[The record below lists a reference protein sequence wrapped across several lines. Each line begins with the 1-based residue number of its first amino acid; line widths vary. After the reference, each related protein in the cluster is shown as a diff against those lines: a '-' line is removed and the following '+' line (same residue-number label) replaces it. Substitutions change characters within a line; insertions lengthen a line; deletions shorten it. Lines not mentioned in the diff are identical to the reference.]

1 MKTPADPAT
10 VELRQRAESLLADL
24 AENPLP
30 PRDAGD
36 VRGLLHEL
44 QVHQLELEMQN
55 QALREAQM
63 ENERQLEL
71 LTELYELAPIA
82 YLTVAR
88 SGMIK
93 QSNAMARRLLGSPLL
108 ALEGKH
114 LSRYLRRDSLPA
126 YRDFIKQ
133 IFVQRVL
140 ASTCLTLEIQG
151 GRPPV
156 YVFMEGIASEAGE
169 ECRLVINDLTRQKAM
184 EEALDSLEV
193 RSEDLAAARD
203 AAEAANRAKA
213 SFLANTS
220 HEIRT
225 PMNAIIGMV
234 HLMRRSGLAEA
245 QTRQLEKID
254 AAAQHLLAII
264 NDILDLSKIEAEE
277 LVLENTEFTL
287 DSVLANLASMLGDR
301 VRSRQLEMHIRLD
314 RPLRRQLLIGDPLRL
329 QQILLNLLGNAIKF
343 TERGHVDL
351 QVGMAGDG
359 STEEVPLL
367 FAVQDSGCGI
377 PAVALE
383 RIFEPFEQ
391 VDTSTTRQFGGTG
404 LGLSISRRLVRL
416 MGGELSVESTPGE
429 GSTFRFTLRL
439 QRGGDVLPVEAAT
452 DTTQTDAEKL
462 LIARHRNKRILLVED
477 DEINQEVALAIL
489 RDDLGLHIDV
499 AADGAK
505 AVALTGATAY
515 DLILM
520 DMQMPVM
527 DGLAATRAIRLLPG
541 YGLTPI
547 LAMTANAFSEDQA
560 RCLDAGMNDF
570 IAKPVAPEKL
580 FAMLAKWLEPGATR
594 Q

>member
-1 MKTPADPAT
+1 MNA
-10 VELRQRAESLLADL
+10 AESPA
-24 AENPLP
+24 PLP
-30 PRDAGD
+30 DAGD

-44 QVHQLELEMQN
+44 KVHQLELEMQN
-55 QALREAQM
+55 QALREAQAA
-63 ENERQLEL
+63 NERQVEL

-82 YLTVAR
+82 YLSLAR

-93 QSNAMARRLLGSPLL
+93 QANAMARRLLGSPLL
-108 ALEGKH
+108 ALDGKY
-114 LSRYLRRDSLPA
+114 LSRFLRRDSLPV

-133 IFVQRVL
+133 IFIQRVL
-140 ASTCLTLEIQG
+140 AGSYLTLEIQR

-156 YVFMEGIASEAGE
+156 YVFMEGIAGEAGD
-169 ECRLVINDLTRQKAM
+169 ECRLVISDLTRQKAM
-184 EEALDSLEV
+184 EEALDSLEM
-193 RSEDLAAARD
+193 RSGELAAAKD

-225 PMNAIIGMV
+225 PMNAIIGMA

-245 QTRQLEKID
+245 QTRQLDKID

-287 DSVLANLASMLGDR
+287 DSVLANLASLLGDR
-301 VRSRQLEMHIRLD
+301 ARSRQLEMHIRLD
-314 RPLRRQLLIGDPLRL
+314 PSLRRQPLIGDPLRL
-329 QQILLNLLGNAIKF
+329 QQVLLNLMGNAIKF
-343 TERGHVDL
+343 TERGRIDL
-351 QVGMAGDG
+351 QVGVTGGG
-359 STEEVPLL
+359 STEEVSLL
-367 FAVQDSGCGI
+367 FSVQDSGCGI
-377 PAVALE
+377 PAAALE

-416 MGGELSVESTPGE
+416 MGGELSVLSTPGE
-429 GSTFRFTLRL
+429 GSTFRFAIRL
-439 QRGGDVLPVEAAT
+439 HRGKHARQVETAT
-452 DTTQTDAEKL
+452 DTAPSSAEKL
-462 LIARHRNKRILLVED
+462 LIARHRDKLILLVDD

-489 RDDLGLHIDV
+489 RDELGLHIEV
-499 AADGAK
+499 ADDGAK
-505 AVALTGATAY
+505 ALALAGSTAY

-527 DGLAATRAIRLLPG
+527 DGLAATRAIRQLPG

-580 FAMLAKWLEPGATR
+580 FAMLARWLEPGATR